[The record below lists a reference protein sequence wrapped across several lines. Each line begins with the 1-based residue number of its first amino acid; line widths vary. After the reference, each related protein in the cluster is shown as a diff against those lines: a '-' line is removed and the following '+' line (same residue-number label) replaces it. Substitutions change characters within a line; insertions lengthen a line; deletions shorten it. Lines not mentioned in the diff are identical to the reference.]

1 MRPPLP
7 FRGFLLVW
15 PGQTWT
21 EFRGKERLP
30 LNLEPGSFLKSFPLD
45 ELAAVGFCLWCVCRV
60 VPIDTTTTL
69 GCSLL
74 FFLRKKKILLSFFP
88 VSSSSEFWARP
99 RSGMK
104 KEEGSVGRKRS
115 MFGRGVWNVSVRTL
129 DRFVYFQRQS
139 RFSDSM
145 IGPPRLI
152 AIVGSLNFPLL

>member
-45 ELAAVGFCLWCVCRV
+45 ELAAVGFCLWSCVVSCRSTRR
-60 VPIDTTTTL
+60 PRLDARFFF
-69 GCSLL
+69 SSERRKF
-74 FFLRKKKILLSFFP
+74 FFLSFLSLR
-88 VSSSSEFWARP
+88 VLSSERGRDRGWRRRKAR
-99 RSGMK
+99 S
-104 KEEGSVGRKRS
+104 EGNAS

-145 IGPPRLI
+145 IGQPRLI

>member
-74 FFLRKKKILLSFFP
+74 FFLRKKKILLSFLSLR
-88 VSSSSEFWARP
+88 VLSSER
-99 RSGMK
+99 
-104 KEEGSVGRKRS
+104 GRD
-115 MFGRGVWNVSVRTL
+115 RG
-129 DRFVYFQRQS
+129 
-139 RFSDSM
+139 
-145 IGPPRLI
+145 
-152 AIVGSLNFPLL
+152 